1 MDVIAGLGQGFAVA
15 LQPVN
20 LLSCFIGVFIGT
32 LVGVLPGIGPTSAL
46 ALLLPVTLS
55 GTPEAGIIMMAGIYY
70 GSMYGGSTTSILVNI
85 PGEAASV
92 VTCLDGHQMA
102 RQGRAGPALG
112 MAALSSFAA
121 GTVAV
126 VALMLVAPALARVAV
141 VFGPAEYFSLMVFGL
156 TLLTFLS
163 QGSMA
168 KALLMACFG
177 IVIGL
182 IGSDQITALPRLTF
196 DRLEL
201 LDGIGLIPVVMGLF
215 GVAEILSN
223 LEQEL
228 KREVM
233 KARIGGLWPSLADWA
248 QAKGAILRG
257 AVLGFFLGIL
267 PGGGAV
273 ISAFASYALEKKL
286 SDTPERFGN
295 GAIEGVAGPEAA
307 NNAAAGGA
315 FIPLLTLGIPS
326 NVVMALL
333 LGAFVMHGLQ
343 PGPLL
348 IIQKPEMF
356 WGIVASMYIGNVML
370 LVLNMPLIGMWVQ
383 VLKLPY
389 RVMFPLILM
398 FCLVGVFASGSA
410 VFDVFVMVLFGVFGY
425 LMRKFGY
432 EPAPLVLAFVL
443 GPMLENNLRKS
454 LMLSQGDFTIFVE
467 KPISAVCLVLA
478 AVALAAPLLPALS
491 RRRAR
496 LATGEPQVP

>member
-1 MDVIAGLGQGFAVA
+1 
-15 LQPVN
+15 
-20 LLSCFIGVFIGT
+20 
-32 LVGVLPGIGPTSAL
+32 
-46 ALLLPVTLS
+46 
-55 GTPEAGIIMMAGIYY
+55 
-70 GSMYGGSTTSILVNI
+70 
-85 PGEAASV
+85 
-92 VTCLDGHQMA
+92 
-102 RQGRAGPALG
+102 